1 MKREITALQNVP
13 EAMVLAP
20 LLPAWV
26 VAMLSANGPVTPVG
40 VVGGVA
46 ISSALLFGRLLWSH
60 ASTAPAGGSSQ
71 RVIRHGLAIAGCAV
85 LWVWLQYA
93 LNPFRMRGTFDAIV
107 SSRSA
112 PWQLAAGFSLFGSV
126 IIVAR
131 ILRTRQAPESSAD
144 TKATVPLAHLAIR
157 IGDRTTLVDVRN
169 IERIQACDDHV
180 TVIAEGRRMIASYRI
195 SDLVAQLDVQSFIR
209 IHRSHIINLSYLVSI
224 QRVDANR
231 DEVVLKSGERITA
244 SRAGSVGL
252 RKKLGSRH

>member
-13 EAMVLAP
+13 EAMVLVP
-20 LLPAWV
+20 LLPAWA
-26 VAMLSANGPVTPVG
+26 VALLAASGPVKPVAVVG
-40 VVGGVA
+40 VVA
-46 ISSALLFGRLLWSH
+46 ISSALLFGRLLWRQ
-60 ASTAPAGGSSQ
+60 ASTGPASVSSQ
-71 RVIRHGLAIAGCAV
+71 RVLKHGLAIAGSAV

-93 LNPFRMRGTFDAIV
+93 LNPFRIRGTFDALL

-126 IIVAR
+126 IVVAR
-131 ILRTRQAPESSAD
+131 LLRARSDREPSAD
-144 TKATVPLAHLAIR
+144 AKATACLAHLAIR

-180 TVIAEGRRMIASYRI
+180 AVIAEGRRMIASYRI
-195 SDLVAQLDVQSFIR
+195 SDLVAQLDAHSFVR
-209 IHRSHIINLSYLVSI
+209 IHRSHIINVSYIVSI

-252 RKKLGSRH
+252 RKKLVSRH